1 RGPVV
6 ARAGFHALALGP
18 WTKAYRGWLPTLLV
32 IELVVWSLQ
41 TLFLDGNPRP
51 LPYLPIINPLDLAQI
66 FVFLV
71 MVHWVRVVRMEAL
84 PPAIDFPPT
93 LMWGV
98 PAAGGLL
105 WITVVVART
114 IHHLAAVP
122 YDRHFMIRS
131 ELFQAAVAV
140 LWGLVAL
147 GSMITANRLR
157 QRMIWFCGAGLLA
170 VVVVK
175 LFVVDLSGSGTI
187 SRIVSFLAVGGLL
200 LVIGFF
206 TPLPPS
212 DTKGTP
218 S

>member
-1 RGPVV
+1 
-6 ARAGFHALALGP
+6 
-18 WTKAYRGWLPTLLV
+18 
-32 IELVVWSLQ
+32 
-41 TLFLDGNPRP
+41 
-51 LPYLPIINPLDLAQI
+51 
-66 FVFLV
+66 
-71 MVHWVRVVRMEAL
+71 M
-84 PPAIDFPPT
+84 
-93 LMWGV
+93 
-98 PAAGGLL
+98 L